1 MFLEN
6 TNSLD
11 VYKRQFHRRTS
22 DNFLKESAKILFIH
36 SNQIHQIA
44 NIYLLFTVLLHIGQS
59 GLDRLNPTVM
69 ILLRYFKQTIRRQN
83 CQNPKQR

>member
-1 MFLEN
+1 MDCFLN
-6 TNSLD
+6 PVL
-11 VYKRQFHRRTS
+11 VHIFHRRTS

-36 SNQIHQIA
+36 SNQIRQIT
-44 NIYLLFTVLLHIGQS
+44 NIYLLFIVLLNISQS

-69 ILLRYFKQTIRRQN
+69 ILLRYLKQIIRRQN